1 MAPLLGIDVAWD
13 RPTVA
18 QIKATGAH
26 WVARYFSP
34 DSTKNLTAG
43 EVISYPAGGLSIVTV
58 YESTAARALAGYA
71 AGKADA
77 QAAEAQRKAVGL
89 PAAHVHYFAVDTD
102 TTWAKVWPYFQGVR
116 SVLPIAR
123 VGVYGG
129 LKVIDGAYGQGFRFL
144 WQTVAWSSGQWSP
157 HASIRQPGG
166 TLLGGQADVDYSE
179 VPDFGQTPRPVIPKP
194 SPTPAPVPIPA
205 EDTNMIIVAV
215 DRKSVPK
222 GSTWPGDF
230 LLGSDGT
237 LHHIANETDYKTFQA
252 AGVPGPF
259 TISYAQYASLAA
271 GK

>member
-1 MAPLLGIDVAWD
+1 MAPVLGIDVAWD

-34 DSTKNLTAG
+34 DSTKDLTAA
-43 EVISYPAGGLSIVTV
+43 EVISYPAGGLAVVTV

-89 PAAHVHYFAVDTD
+89 PATHVHHFAVDTD
-102 TTWAKVWPYFQGVR
+102 TTWAKVWPYFQGVL

-129 LKVIDGAYGQGFRFL
+129 IKVINGAYGQGFRYL

-157 HASIRQPGG
+157 HATIRQPGG
-166 TLLGGQADVDYSE
+166 TLLGGGADIDTAE
-179 VPDFGQTPRPVIPKP
+179 APDFGQTPRPVTPEVDDMPYTPAQLVEFARQGALAAVESQPGRDALAQANLWWLDHALAGTVTPGMNAGQKGLILDIHKLVVQLAQ
-194 SPTPAPVPIPA
+194 TPAPA
-205 EDTNMIIVAV
+205 
-215 DRKSVPK
+215 K
-222 GSTWPGDF
+222 
-230 LLGSDGT
+230 
-237 LHHIANETDYKTFQA
+237 
-252 AGVPGPF
+252 
-259 TISYAQYASLAA
+259 
-271 GK
+271 